1 MGLVTDKILKS
12 INNLGKLGLAV
23 AAAASCFLALP
34 HQARAEVAPRVLGVD
49 AGVLIP
55 VSKLA
60 DVVGMSYGGM
70 IRYEQKSAPNM
81 SLTGRA
87 GLFRGSAKDT
97 SLGSLALDGYALW
110 VGGVYRLQPSSDGLF
125 LSGEVGANFVQFRA
139 PNTTQNA
146 TGAMAT
152 KFGAVVGAGYRADV
166 LTVRAALDM
175 YDLTKAAETMGLFLS
190 VGWDFKGL

>member
-1 MGLVTDKILKS
+1 MGQFMRKMSNYFKIWAKPT
-12 INNLGKLGLAV
+12 LAV
-23 AAAASCFLALP
+23 AAAAGCLLAVP
-34 HQARAEVAPRVLGVD
+34 HQAQAEVAPRVLGVD

-55 VSKLA
+55 VSNLA
-60 DVVGMSYGGM
+60 DVVGMSYGVLV
-70 IRYEQKSAPNM
+70 RFEQKTAPNM
-81 SLTGRA
+81 SVTGRV
-87 GLFRGSAKDT
+87 GGFRGSAKDT
-97 SLGSLALDGYALW
+97 NLGSLALDGYALW

-139 PNTTQNA
+139 PNTTQNN

>member
-1 MGLVTDKILKS
+1 MGLFNGKI
-12 INNLGKLGLAV
+12 LGKLGAALVAV
-23 AAAASCFLALP
+23 AGCLLVLP
-34 HQARAEVAPRVLGVD
+34 QPARAEVAPRVLGVD

-55 VSKLA
+55 ISTLA

-81 SLTGRA
+81 SFTGRA

-97 SLGSLALDGYALW
+97 ALGSWALDGYCLW
-110 VGGVYRLQPSSDGLF
+110 VGGVYRLQPASDGLF
-125 LSGEVGANFVQFRA
+125 LSGEIGANFVQFRA
-139 PNTTQNA
+139 PNSTQSDP
-146 TGAMAT
+146 GAMST

-175 YDLTKAAETMGLFLS
+175 YDLTKAADTMGLFLS